1 MAGRMIAPAKH
12 LLALAA
18 LAIAGPSG
26 EAVVRDVDPALW
38 VARDADTTIYLFG
51 TVHLLKPGLSWFDEA
66 VADAFA
72 RADTLVLEIAT
83 PDPAE
88 MRTLTDRYGTL
99 GDGPPLSARLPAG
112 YAEKLAAATRAIG
125 YPAGAFERS
134 RPWVVASALSVQPL
148 SGHGYDRALGVEAVL
163 TDAAARAGKP
173 VEALE
178 TLEDQY
184 RIFAD
189 LPEATQIEMLTRVLD
204 GQDQV
209 EVATDQAV
217 AAWSKGD
224 ERGLARV
231 LADDMAQTPAS
242 VRDRLVDRRNANW
255 ATWIAARM
263 ARPGTVFVAVG
274 SGHLAGKGSVQ
285 RLLAKRG
292 VKVAQVRY

>member
-99 GDGPPLSARLPAG
+99 RDGPPLSARLPAG
-112 YAEKLAAATRAIG
+112 YADKLTAATRAIG
-125 YPAGAFERS
+125 YADGVFERT
-134 RPWVVASALSVQPL
+134 RPWVVASLLSVQPL
-148 SGHGYDRALGVEAVL
+148 SRFGYDRELGVEAVL
-163 TDAAARAGKP
+163 SAAAAHAGKP

-204 GQDQV
+204 GQNQV

-231 LADDMAQTPAS
+231 LAEDMAQTPAS

-292 VKVAQVRY
+292 VKVVQVRY